1 MRLDELTSYLDAYLR
16 VRQVADAPVA
26 LNGLQVANTG
36 EVTRLAVAVDASERT
51 IGGAAERKCDLL
63 LVHHGLFWAGLQAV
77 TGRFY
82 RKVKL
87 LLERDIAVYAAHL
100 PLDVH
105 AEVGNNA
112 VLARALG
119 VEPEGTFGGEEEDAA
134 VWGRLDLRREAL
146 CARLDDLLGGR
157 VRLVAGGPER
167 VQRVGVCT
175 GSGARYIREAA
186 ALGLDALVTGEGSHH
201 TYFDGMEEGINVYYG
216 GHYATETWGVR
227 ALAAHLEQRFGLPWE
242 FLDFPTGM

>member
-1 MRLDELTSYLDAYLR
+1 MRLDELTSYLDGYLR
-16 VRQVADAPVA
+16 VRQVADAPAA

-51 IGGAAERKCDLL
+51 IVAAADRQCDLL
-63 LVHHGLFWAGLQAV
+63 LVHHGLFWAGLQAL

-87 LLERDIAVYAAHL
+87 LLERDIAVYSAHL

-105 AEVGNNA
+105 GEVGNNS

-119 VEPEGTFGGEEEDAA
+119 VELEGTFGGEAEDAA
-134 VWGRLDLRREAL
+134 VWGRLELRREAL
-146 CARLDDLLGGR
+146 CARLDDLLDGR

-167 VQRVGVCT
+167 VRRVGVCT

-201 TYFDGMEEGINVYYG
+201 TYFDGLEEGINVYYG